1 MMKRTS
7 LLLFAIILIHG
18 FSMDC
23 FSQKKK
29 ITVNVIDGKTRSPIE
44 NAQVTVVTLI
54 NSKEVIPETKNT
66 DKKGKCSFQLDFGPS
81 YQYNVDVSKKKYYP
95 YYSADTVNKESSF
108 KTGISSNE
116 KEITLYLSPDS
127 LQLLK
132 YYASLTPHFQ
142 IDTLINMLKANKYK
156 AENMSCLPELK
167 WEDIPK
173 LIEIGNS
180 QKKIA
185 RFPHNPISSIDQQVC
200 LLGVMA
206 LWMIES
212 IRVSEGK
219 PLISP
224 TERFPSQNP
233 RLISKNQENVTPGL
247 QDQHN
252 VEMLQEAYRAYKF
265 WWQKVQNMQR
275 KSASKVD
282 PLANTGLS
290 WQ

>member
-1 MMKRTS
+1 MKRTS
-7 LLLFAIILIHG
+7 VLLFAIILIHG

-29 ITVNVIDGKTRSPIE
+29 VTVNVIDGKTRSPIE
-44 NAQVTVVTLI
+44 NAQVTIVTLI
-54 NSKEVIPETKNT
+54 NSKEVVPETKNT
-66 DKKGKCSFQLDFGPS
+66 DKKGKCAFQLYFGSS
-81 YQYNVDVSKKKYYP
+81 YQYNVDVRKKKYYP
-95 YYSADTVNKESSF
+95 YYSTDTGNKESSF
-108 KTGISSNE
+108 KSGISSNE

-127 LQLLK
+127 LQLLR

-167 WEDIPK
+167 WEDIPR
-173 LIEIGNS
+173 LLEIGNV

-185 RFPHNPISSIDQQVC
+185 RFPHNPVSSYDQRVC

-206 LWMIES
+206 LWMVES
-212 IRVSEGK
+212 IRISEGK

-224 TERFPSQNP
+224 QERFPSQNP
-233 RLISKNQENVTPGL
+233 RLISKKQENVPPTL
-247 QDQHN
+247 QDQKN
-252 VEMLQEAYRAYKF
+252 IEILQEAYRAYKL
-265 WWQKVQNMQR
+265 WWSQAQKMER
-275 KSASKVD
+275 KRAVRMN
-282 PLANTGLS
+282 PLSNTGLS